1 MVRLLTQTE
10 QSKLFI
16 IIGAPRSGTSI
27 LQEIMNTFEGF
38 CNTAESH
45 VNGMNCYTFVKKN
58 NDFTHL
64 ERFIRS
70 NWNNEYFVEKTP
82 FSILCLPQLYKR
94 YPNANYL
101 FLERHPVRT
110 LLSVLNHRVPAD
122 GEADRKMRMIHLK
135 IGYTEEEEDLLLNY
149 EQYRAKQVLNMVR
162 SQVMGKP
169 LFANQLTTRYE
180 NLVNNI
186 EPELLLLKDK
196 FDIIPDVERARKVLA
211 RPSALSRNNKY
222 DIKSLSDPEAIKMM
236 REACYLWH
244 YDYSKLFEGS
254 FAVKYLSDL
263 ITLKYSQVKEYLNSN
278 IKQNPLGEIRGQL
291 SSATS
296 VSVSDDAKGQRFTA
310 QLTGQNEVPP
320 TNTRAIGDFE
330 MELSADGTI
339 SSYVLN
345 VTNMSNVT
353 SAHIHEGEKG
363 VNGPI
368 VLTLYKSSNPQG
380 EINGILSKGR
390 IDSNLYEELFIG
402 KYNSDLINLIYEKG
416 AYVNV
421 NTKQNPHGEIR
432 GQLLNLTYLYQYWSS
447 KVQVA

>member
-16 IIGAPRSGTSI
+16 IIGLARSGTS
-27 LQEIMNTFEGF
+27 LFQEIMNTFSGF

-45 VNGMNCYTFVKKN
+45 LNGINCYAFVKKD

-82 FSILCLPQLYKR
+82 FSILCLPQLYNR

-101 FLERHPVRT
+101 FFERHPVRT
-110 LLSVLNHRVPAD
+110 LLSVLNRRTPAD
-122 GEADRKMRMIHLK
+122 GEADRMRRMIHLK
-135 IGYTEEEEDLLLNY
+135 IGYTEEEGDLLLNY
-149 EQYRAKQVLNMVR
+149 EQYRAKHVLNMVR
-162 SQVMGKP
+162 SQVKGKP
-169 LFANQLTTRYE
+169 LFANQITTRYE
-180 NLVNNI
+180 NLVNNS
-186 EPELLLLKDK
+186 EQELLLLKDK
-196 FDIIPDVERARKVLA
+196 FDIIPDVEKAKKVLA
-211 RPSALSRNNKY
+211 RPSALSRNNRY
-222 DIKSLSDPEAIKMM
+222 DIKSLSDPEAVKMM
-236 REACYLWH
+236 KESCCLWY
-244 YDYSKLFEGS
+244 YDYSNLFEGS

-263 ITLKYSQVKEYLNSN
+263 ITLRYSQVKEYVNNN
-278 IKQNPLGEIRGQL
+278 IKLNPLGAGQL

-296 VSVSDDAKGQRFTA
+296 VSDDAHGQRFTA
-310 QLTGQNEVPP
+310 QLTVQNEVPS
-320 TNTRAIGDFE
+320 TNSRATGDFE
-330 MELSADGTI
+330 MVLSPDGTI
-339 SSYVLN
+339 SNYVLN
-345 VTNMSNVT
+345 ATKISDVT
-353 SAHIHEGEKG
+353 STHIHEGESG

-368 VLTLYKSSNPQG
+368 VLTLYKSEDSQG
-380 EINGILSKGR
+380 EINGTVSEGR
-390 IDSNLYEELFIG
+390 IDSNLFQGPFVG

-432 GQLLNLTYLYQYWSS
+432 GQLLNLTYLYHYWSS

>member
-1 MVRLLTQTE
+1 
-10 QSKLFI
+10 
-16 IIGAPRSGTSI
+16 
-27 LQEIMNTFEGF
+27 MNTFAGF

-45 VNGMNCYTFVKKN
+45 LNGVNCYAFVKKN

-82 FSILCLPQLYKR
+82 FSMLCLPQLYNR

-110 LLSVLNHRVPAD
+110 LLSQMNYYPP
-122 GEADRKMRMIHLK
+122 GETDRKKRMYDLK
-135 IGYTEEEEDLLLNY
+135 IGYIEEEDLLLNY
-149 EQYRAKQVLNMVR
+149 EQHRANQVLKMVR
-162 SQVMGKP
+162 SQVIGKP

-211 RPSALSRNNKY
+211 RPSVSSRNNRY

-263 ITLKYSQVKEYLNSN
+263 ITLKYSQVKEYVNNN

-291 SSATS
+291 SSAIS
-296 VSVSDDAKGQRFTA
+296 VAVSDDAQGQRFTA

-330 MELSADGTI
+330 MELSSDGTI
-339 SSYVLN
+339 SNYVLN
-345 VTNMSNVT
+345 ITNMSNVT

-368 VLTLYKSSNPQG
+368 VLTLYKSENPQG

-390 IDSNLYEELFIG
+390 IDSDLYEELFVG

>member
-16 IIGAPRSGTSI
+16 IIGLARSGTS
-27 LQEIMNTFEGF
+27 LFQEIMNTFSGF
-38 CNTAESH
+38 CNTTESH
-45 VNGMNCYTFVKKN
+45 LNGINCYAFVKKD

-64 ERFIRS
+64 ESFIRS

-82 FSILCLPQLYKR
+82 FSILCLPQLYNR

-110 LLSVLNHRVPAD
+110 LLSVLNHRTPAD
-122 GEADRKMRMIHLK
+122 GEADRMRRMIHLK
-135 IGYTEEEEDLLLNY
+135 IGYTEEEKDLLLNY
-149 EQYRAKQVLNMVR
+149 EQYRAKQVLSMVR
-162 SQVMGKP
+162 GQVNGKP
-169 LFANQLTTRYE
+169 LFANQITTRYE

-186 EPELLLLKDK
+186 EQELLLLKDK
-196 FDIIPDVERARKVLA
+196 FDITPDVERAREVLA
-211 RPSALSRNNKY
+211 RPSALSRNNNY
-222 DIKSLSDPEAIKMM
+222 NIRSLSDPEAIKMM
-236 REACYLWH
+236 KEACYLWH

-263 ITLKYSQVKEYLNSN
+263 ITLRYSQAKEYVNNN
-278 IKQNPLGEIRGQL
+278 IKQNPLGNGQL
-291 SSATS
+291 SSTTS
-296 VSVSDDAKGQRFTA
+296 VAVSDAALGQRFTA

-320 TNTRAIGDFE
+320 TDTRAIGDFE
-330 MELSADGTI
+330 MELSIDGTI
-339 SSYVLN
+339 SNYVLN
-345 VTNMSNVT
+345 ATNMSNVT
-353 SAHIHEGEKG
+353 SAHIHEGKKG

-368 VLTLYKSSNPQG
+368 VYALYKSENPQG

-390 IDSNLYEELFIG
+390 IYSNLFEALFVG

-432 GQLLNLTYLYQYWSS
+432 GQLLNLRYLYQYWSS